1 MGAKNTIKGIWID
14 QNIDNEEN
22 KKYRIKLSHII
33 GLEIIPYDNISLALE
48 YLKTLKFIP
57 IFIIVSGRLYPEF
70 IIAFKANI
78 KIFTICPKIIIFTSN
93 KQKFYEF
100 NKEIKLDLVN
110 HPFFNSGVF
119 DNYQDLKKFILET
132 NNELYEFKDLFPLL
146 YEKIKKI
153 LLQKAEKKEKE
164 EDNPI
169 KENEQKTIQLNF
181 EYVPDRNHLILP
193 LFMSNITKNPTEDE
207 IDKFNHYLIEEYSVE
222 EIIKLITQIIR
233 RKNIPIEII
242 SKFWARAYTVE
253 CDFYRDMNKDL
264 RENKITKYLPFV
276 QMMYN
281 AVSANSFSFNPSDG
295 KLFRGTYFSEEELEN
310 LRNYI
315 KNKIEGL
322 PAAII
327 YSRSFFSF
335 SLDPSVAE
343 RFEKN
348 VTLIINNF
356 HSNIK
361 GMASISE
368 FSVFKNESEILVFP
382 LSCFEIKE
390 IVNRDGNKYYI
401 NLDYL
406 GQYEKLFEGEDL
418 EDLVK
423 LIPKDSPLSNQ
434 VLSSNILE
442 ENYQAEISED
452 FIILKYKISPNDKRI
467 RIFGQNFVSN
477 NNDVCK
483 YSYKREYYQL
493 DEYFEVKNLKENSKE
508 LEIKLINVSKIKKIS
523 YMFNDCKAL
532 ISIDN
537 RSEKKLKGYLDIR
550 NMFNNCSS
558 LITIKL
564 NISTFGTKIMKNLF
578 QGCSSLKSLPDI
590 SNWYTGN
597 VLEMENMFKD
607 CSSLIS
613 LPDISKWDT
622 SNVKNMGNFF
632 SGCSSLSSLPDI
644 SLWNT
649 HDVSDMGS
657 MFKDCSSLS
666 SLPDIAKWDTSNV
679 KNMGNIFNGCS
690 LLSSLPDISL
700 WNMEKNTDISQMFSR
715 CKSLTS
721 LPEISNW
728 NINNINKINKYYMF
742 LGCSKSLKIPKK
754 YK

>member
-1 MGAKNTIKGIWID
+1 M
-14 QNIDNEEN
+14 
-22 KKYRIKLSHII
+22 
-33 GLEIIPYDNISLALE
+33 
-48 YLKTLKFIP
+48 
-57 IFIIVSGRLYPEF
+57 
-70 IIAFKANI
+70 
-78 KIFTICPKIIIFTSN
+78 
-93 KQKFYEF
+93 
-100 NKEIKLDLVN
+100 
-110 HPFFNSGVF
+110 
-119 DNYQDLKKFILET
+119 
-132 NNELYEFKDLFPLL
+132 
-146 YEKIKKI
+146 KIKKI
-153 LLQKAEKKEKE
+153 ISQKDEIKEKKE
-164 EDNPI
+164 DNFI
-169 KENEQKTIQLNF
+169 KEDDQKHIQLNF

-207 IDKFNHYLIEEYSVE
+207 IDQFNHYLINEYSVKE
-222 EIIKLITQIIR
+222 MIKLIAQLIR
-233 RKNIPIEII
+233 KKNIPIEII
-242 SKFWARAYTVE
+242 SKFWVRAYTVE
-253 CDFYRDMNKDL
+253 CNFYRDMNKDL
-264 RENKITKYLPFV
+264 RENKISKYLPFI

-281 AVSANSFSFNPSDG
+281 AVNINSFSFNPSDG
-295 KLFRGTYFSEEELEN
+295 KLFRGTYFSEKELEN

-335 SLDPSVAE
+335 SLDPLVAKT
-343 RFEKN
+343 FEKN

-361 GMASISE
+361 GMAAISE

-382 LSCFEIKE
+382 LSCFEIKD
-390 IVNRDGNKYYI
+390 IVDRGDNRYYI

-406 GQYEKLFEGEDL
+406 GQYEKLFEGENL

-434 VLSSNILE
+434 VLSSNILDE
-442 ENYQAEISED
+442 AYQAEISED
-452 FIILKYKISPNDKRI
+452 FIILKYKISPNDKRV
-467 RIFGQNFVSN
+467 RIFGQNFVIN
-477 NNDVCK
+477 NSDVCK
-483 YSYKREYYQL
+483 YSYERKFYQL
-493 DEYFEVKNLKENSKE
+493 DEYFEVKNLKERSKD

-523 YMFNDCKAL
+523 YMLNDCKAL

-537 RSEKKLKGYLDIR
+537 ISEKILKSYLDIS

-564 NISTFGTKIMKNLF
+564 NISTYGTKNMKNLF
-578 QGCSSLKSLPDI
+578 KGCSSLKSLPDI
-590 SNWYTGN
+590 SNWYTGG

-622 SNVKNMGNFF
+622 SNVINMGNIFN
-632 SGCSSLSSLPDI
+632 GCSSLISLPDI

-649 HDVSDMGS
+649 HKVSDMGS
-657 MFKDCSSLS
+657 MFKDCSSLI
-666 SLPDIAKWDTSNV
+666 SLPDISKWDTSNV
-679 KNMGNIFNGCS
+679 INMGNIFNGCS
-690 LLSSLPDISL
+690 SLSSLPDISL

-715 CKSLTS
+715 CKSLSS